1 LLKELES
8 MGVLFHGLSGRS
20 RVIAGVVLLAAML
33 AAWPGVPSPAA
44 LAREIH
50 QESPGASASETPSAL
65 EWEQWFYGQRTY
77 GLGYIPEEALTRAVE
92 QRDRSISTAGTGA
105 SSAGFRRLSSE
116 ASQSLPHAA
125 AGGDPWV
132 PLGPG
137 GISSLQ
143 DDMVSGRLTSI
154 AVNPRN
160 PATVYVAA
168 AGGGVWKTTD
178 GGATWSPLTDSLP
191 SLASGAVAVDPF
203 TGAVWYGT
211 GELNFCRDCYYGAG
225 VYRSGDGGAT
235 WERVAPENFLS
246 SPTSFIR
253 FDPRHQGTL
262 FIGRSTALWKSSDGG
277 ASWRVVLRGAVTDFA
292 FNSAD
297 SSIAYAAVGYY
308 SGSPE
313 NGVYRSADA
322 GETWQPVSQGLP
334 EQTSMGRIALGTVPA
349 DASILYAL
357 IVRSS
362 DFELNGLYRSLDGGA
377 TWSLLPNLPADI
389 FSEDGQGQGAFSLF
403 VRGTPGDAAV
413 VYVGAIG
420 LWRSADFG
428 DTWTNLSESARLHE
442 DQHDIAFDPADPR
455 TFYLIGDSGVWRTSN
470 GGETFRS
477 LNSSLAVTQFQT
489 VGLHPSNPALAV
501 GGTQDNG
508 TILYRGGFAWQQGRP
523 GDSGAAFY
531 SSDTPERIYAVARRH
546 SVRRSDDGGQTFR
559 LISEGLDE
567 ADLVQFYPPFLS
579 DPNQP
584 DTLYLG
590 TYRVWR
596 SQDGGE
602 HWQPLSGNLTGDD
615 SATLSALAVAPSSS
629 LVLYAGSSNGR
640 VKVSHNGGID
650 WSPAAELPARFVTSI
665 AVHPASS
672 SSAFVSLSG
681 FGTGHVFR
689 TDDAGASWQN
699 ISGDLPD
706 IPVNTVL
713 LDAVSPDTIY
723 LGTDIGVFV
732 LAPDGSWTPLQK
744 GLPNAVVL
752 GLSQNPATGLLVAAT
767 HGRGAFALFL
777 GEPAERAARISAIVN
792 AAGFGNSPLAPG
804 MSAALFGANLAP
816 ETVVAPEGDSLPFS
830 LAGTSITVNG
840 VPAPLFF
847 AAPGQVNFLV
857 PFGISGPLAEVVLRS
872 DHGEAAVKLP
882 QAPASPASFLVGTDP
897 SVYRGNGARVWD
909 FSRPQPGEE
918 LVLFANGLG
927 AVEPDVPSGWP
938 APSSP
943 LAHTV
948 VLPTIRIGGRE
959 AVVRFAG
966 LTPGFVGLYQ
976 VNFVVPAETPAGRA
990 EFVVESGGVSSPVLT
1005 LPIAPFSR

>member
-1 LLKELES
+1 
-8 MGVLFHGLSGRS
+8 MGVFLHRLCGRS
-20 RVIAGVVLLAAML
+20 RVIGGTVLLGAML
-33 AAWPGVPSPAA
+33 AWGGVPFSAA
-44 LAREIH
+44 LA
-50 QESPGASASETPSAL
+50 QELRQELPAASSAQAPSAL

-77 GLGYIPEEALTRAVE
+77 GLGYIPEGALTQAVE
-92 QRDRSISTAGTGA
+92 QRDRSISAASSGA
-105 SSAGFRRLSSE
+105 SAGGFRKLSSDLSGE
-116 ASQSLPHAA
+116 PSESLPHAA
-125 AGGDPWV
+125 AIGDPWV

-143 DDMVSGRLTSI
+143 DDIISGRLTSI
-154 AVNPRN
+154 AIDPRN
-160 PATVYVAA
+160 SATVYVAA
-168 AGGGVWKTTD
+168 AGGGVWKTTNR
-178 GGATWSPLTDSLP
+178 GASWRPLTDSLP

-253 FDPRHQGTL
+253 FDPRNQGTL
-262 FIGRSTALWKSSDGG
+262 FLGRSTALWKSSDDG
-277 ASWRVVLRGAVTDFA
+277 ATWRVVLQGAITDFA

-297 SSIAYAAVGYY
+297 SSIAYAAVGNF

-313 NGVYRSADA
+313 NGVYRSADG
-322 GETWQPVSQGLP
+322 GETWGHVSEGLP
-334 EQTSMGRIALGTVPA
+334 EQESIGRIALGATPT
-349 DASILYAL
+349 DPSILYAL
-357 IVRSS
+357 IVRST

-377 TWSLLPNLPADI
+377 TWGQMPNLPPDI

-403 VRGTPGDAAV
+403 VRVSPEDAAI
-413 VYVGAIG
+413 VYAGAIG
-420 LWRSADFG
+420 LWRSGDFG

-442 DQHDIAFDPADPR
+442 DQHDIVFDPADAR
-455 TFYLIGDSGVWRTSN
+455 TFYLIGDSGVWGTSN
-470 GGETFRS
+470 GGETFTS
-477 LNSSLAVTQFQT
+477 LNSSLAVTQFQS
-489 VGLHPSNPALAV
+489 VGLHPSNPSLAV

-531 SSDTPERIYAVARRH
+531 SSANPETVYTVARRH

-559 LISEGLDE
+559 VISEGLD
-567 ADLVQFYPPFLS
+567 ATDRVQFYPPFLA

-590 TYRVWR
+590 THRVWR
-596 SQDGGE
+596 SQDSGE
-602 HWQPLSGNLTGDD
+602 SWAPVSEDLTGGAP
-615 SATLSALAVAPSSS
+615 ATLTALAVAPNSS
-629 LVLYAGSSNGR
+629 VVVYAGSSDGL
-640 VKVSHNGGID
+640 VQVSTSGGIN
-650 WSPAAELPARFVTSI
+650 WFPAAPLPARFVTSI
-665 AVHPASS
+665 AVHPAIGAR
-672 SSAFVSLSG
+672 AFVGLSG

-689 TDDAGASWQN
+689 TDDAGGSWQD
-699 ISGDLPD
+699 ISANLPD
-706 IPVNTVL
+706 IPVNAVL
-713 LDAVSPDTIY
+713 LDAVSPDTVY

-732 LAPDGSWTPLQK
+732 LAEDGSWTPLQQ

-777 GEPAERAARISAIVN
+777 GEPSASALRINAIVN
-792 AAGFGNSPLAPG
+792 AAGFGNAPLAPG
-804 MSAALFGANLAP
+804 MGAALFGANLSA
-816 ETVVAPEGDSLPFS
+816 ETVVAAGGGSLPVS

-847 AAPGQVNFLV
+847 AGPGQVNFLV
-857 PFGISGPLAEVVLRS
+857 PFGISGPMGEVVLRS
-872 DHGEAAVKLP
+872 ERGEATVKVP
-882 QAPASPASFLVGTDP
+882 QTPASPASFLFGTDP
-897 SVYRGNGARVWD
+897 SVYNGSGSRVWN
-909 FSRPQPGEE
+909 FSPAHPGDE

-927 AVEPDVPSGWP
+927 AVEPEVPSGSL
-938 APSSP
+938 APSEP

-948 VLPTIRIGGRE
+948 LLPTIRIDGRE
-959 AVVRFAG
+959 AAVRFSG

-976 VNFVVPAETPAGRA
+976 VNFVVPAETRTGRVP
-990 EFVVESGGVSSPVLT
+990 FVIESGGVRSPVLT
-1005 LPIAPFSR
+1005 LPVAP

>member
-1 LLKELES
+1 
-8 MGVLFHGLSGRS
+8 M
-20 RVIAGVVLLAAML
+20 
-33 AAWPGVPSPAA
+33 PAA
-44 LAREIH
+44 
-50 QESPGASASETPSAL
+50 SAAQAPSAL

-77 GLGYIPEEALTRAVE
+77 GLGYIPEEALTQAVE
-92 QRDRSISTAGTGA
+92 QRDRGISAASTG
-105 SSAGFRRLSSE
+105 GFRKLSSE
-116 ASQSLPHAA
+116 SSESLPTAA
-125 AGGDPWV
+125 AIGDPWV

-143 DDMVSGRLTSI
+143 DDMISGRLTSI
-154 AVNPRN
+154 AIDSRDSS
-160 PATVYVAA
+160 TIYVAA
-168 AGGGVWKTTD
+168 AGGGVWKTTNR
-178 GGATWSPLTDSLP
+178 GARWSPLTDDLP

-203 TGAVWYGT
+203 TGGVWYGT

-235 WERVAPENFLS
+235 WQRVAPENFLS

-253 FDPRHQGTL
+253 FDPRNQGTL
-262 FIGRSTALWKSSDGG
+262 FIGRSTALWKSSDDG
-277 ASWRVVLRGAVTDFA
+277 ATWRVVLQGAITDFA

-297 SSIAYAAVGYY
+297 SSVAYAAVGNF

-313 NGVYRSADA
+313 NGVYRSADG
-322 GETWQPVSQGLP
+322 GETWERVSEGLP
-334 EQTSMGRIALGTVPA
+334 EQESMGRIALGTAPT

-357 IVRSS
+357 IVRST
-362 DFELNGLYRSLDGGA
+362 DFELNGLYRSVDGGA
-377 TWSLLPNLPADI
+377 TWSQLPNLPPDI
-389 FSEDGQGQGAFSLF
+389 FSEDGQGQGAFNLF
-403 VRGTPGDAAV
+403 VRVTPEDAAI

-442 DQHDIAFDPADPR
+442 DQRDIVFDPADPR
-455 TFYLIGDSGVWRTSN
+455 TFYLIGDSDVWRSSN
-470 GGETFRS
+470 GGETFTS

-523 GDSGAAFY
+523 GDSGAALY
-531 SSDTPERIYAVARRH
+531 SSANPERIYTVARRH
-546 SVRRSDDGGQTFR
+546 SVRRSDDGGRTFR
-559 LISEGLDE
+559 LISEGLDA
-567 ADLVQFYPPFLS
+567 ADRVQFYPPLLS

-590 TYRVWR
+590 THRLWR

-602 HWQPLSGNLTGDD
+602 HWLPVSGDLTRGG
-615 SATLSALAVAPSSS
+615 SATLTALAVAPISS
-629 LVLYAGSSNGR
+629 LVLYAGSSNGQ
-640 VKVSHNGGID
+640 VKVSRNGGIN
-650 WSPAAELPARFVTSI
+650 WFSAAPLPARFVTSI
-665 AVHPASS
+665 AVHPASGTR
-672 SSAFVSLSG
+672 AFVSMSG

-689 TDDAGASWQN
+689 TDDEGNSWQD
-699 ISGDLPD
+699 ISGNLPD
-706 IPVNTVL
+706 IPVNVVL
-713 LDAVSPDTIY
+713 LDAVSPDTVY

-732 LAPDGSWTPLQK
+732 LAEDGSWIPLQQ

-777 GEPAERAARISAIVN
+777 GEPSEGASRAESASRVNAIVN

-804 MSAALFGANLAP
+804 MSAALFGANLAA
-816 ETVVAPEGDSLPFS
+816 ETAVATGGSSLPLS

-847 AAPGQVNFLV
+847 SGPGQVNFLV
-857 PFGISGPLAEVVLRS
+857 PFGISGPMAEVVLRS
-872 DHGEAAVKLP
+872 ERGEATVNVP
-882 QAPASPASFLVGTDP
+882 QTPASPASFLVGVDP
-897 SVYRGNGARVWD
+897 SVYRGNGTRVWD
-909 FSRPQPGEE
+909 FSPARPGEE
-918 LVLFANGLG
+918 LILFANGLG
-927 AVEPDVPSGWP
+927 AVAPEVPAGSL
-938 APSSP
+938 APSAP

-948 VLPTIRIGGRE
+948 LLPTIRIDGRDAE
-959 AVVRFAG
+959 VRFAG

-976 VNFVVPAETPAGRA
+976 VNFVVPAETRTGRVP
-990 EFVVESGGVSSPVLT
+990 FVIESGGVSGPVLR
-1005 LPIAPFSR
+1005 LPIGP